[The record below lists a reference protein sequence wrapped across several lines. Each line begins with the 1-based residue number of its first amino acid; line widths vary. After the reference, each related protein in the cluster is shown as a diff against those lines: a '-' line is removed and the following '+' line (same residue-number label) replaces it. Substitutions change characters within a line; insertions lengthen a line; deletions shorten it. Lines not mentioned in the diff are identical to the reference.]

1 VASEIADIAPEGAE
15 LDGSILPTINGEFA
29 GEIVAGAFGPFNTG
43 RVGGGSCV
51 LRLEMRDGSPFDVR
65 LKFLT
70 SGPPHIVLRDARA
83 LAAWVEAVGAP
94 PTAGFT
100 ALGENLWIAGCGK
113 RVLFDLRT
121 HEDHR
126 GLSEVIIV
134 NVRVERKT
142 HA

>member
-1 VASEIADIAPEGAE
+1 
-15 LDGSILPTINGEFA
+15 
-29 GEIVAGAFGPFNTG
+29 
-43 RVGGGSCV
+43 V
-51 LRLEMRDGSPFDVR
+51 LRLEMRDGTRFDIR

-94 PTAGFT
+94 PAAGFT
-100 ALGENLWIAGCGK
+100 ALGENLWIAGRGK

-126 GLSEVIIV
+126 GLPEVVIV
-134 NVRVERKT
+134 GVRVERTT

>member
-1 VASEIADIAPEGAE
+1 
-15 LDGSILPTINGEFA
+15 
-29 GEIVAGAFGPFNTG
+29 
-43 RVGGGSCV
+43 
-51 LRLEMRDGSPFDVR
+51 MRDGSPFDVR

-126 GLSEVIIV
+126 GLPEVVIV
-134 NVRVERKT
+134 NVRVERTT